1 MAQGSENDDIS
12 IFSLLLAKKLTSQCI
27 YGIIM
32 KPEKVLEVCPVCGS
46 SELYLEAGGYTG
58 KVYHCK
64 NCDYMGALIVE
75 ADEEMARA
83 IREDYKQSGQ
93 KRRDD

>member
-1 MAQGSENDDIS
+1 MVQGSENDDIS
-12 IFSLLLAKKLTSQCI
+12 IFSLLSAKKLTSQ
-27 YGIIM
+27 
-32 KPEKVLEVCPVCGS
+32 
-46 SELYLEAGGYTG
+46 GGYTG

-83 IREDYKQSGQ
+83 IREDYEQSRQ
-93 KRRDD
+93 NRRSD

>member
-1 MAQGSENDDIS
+1 
-12 IFSLLLAKKLTSQCI
+12 
-27 YGIIM
+27 
-32 KPEKVLEVCPVCGS
+32 
-46 SELYLEAGGYTG
+46 LEAGGYTG